1 MVSGNR
7 RFSSLFQLAICGWRS
22 NGKTWGSGGNRG
34 NFGMM
39 AMVWQGSSLKSSWD
53 QGSNEA
59 ASLWS
64 LSKPQVAYKHAYR
77 KLEFSVFIIE

>member
-1 MVSGNR
+1 
-7 RFSSLFQLAICGWRS
+7 
-22 NGKTWGSGGNRG
+22 
-34 NFGMM
+34 MM

-64 LSKPQVAYKHAYR
+64 LSKPQVAYKHAYK
-77 KLEFSVFIIE
+77 KLEFSVFFIE